1 MVYLPGNEAAGFYL
15 LFDEYLQEEKI
26 LKPCR
31 ETGQIFYHTQ
41 PHSVNCY
48 MNNCRGNNCVIH
60 WIEICAVDNA
70 IHSTT
75 WA

>member
-31 ETGQIFYHTQ
+31 EIGQIFYHTQ
-41 PHSVNCY
+41 PHSVNC
-48 MNNCRGNNCVIH
+48 
-60 WIEICAVDNA
+60 
-70 IHSTT
+70 
-75 WA
+75 